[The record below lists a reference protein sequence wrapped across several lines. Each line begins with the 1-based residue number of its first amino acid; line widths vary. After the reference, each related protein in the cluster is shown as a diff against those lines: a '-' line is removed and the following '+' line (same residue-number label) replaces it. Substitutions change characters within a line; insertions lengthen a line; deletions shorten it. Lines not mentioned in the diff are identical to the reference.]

1 MQKKGFIAVLSAIVL
16 MIIASVSLVFAVGS
30 KVSAIK
36 TNGGGEFVLNNAN
49 DFVIDNDVTYEK
61 YTVRGFSE
69 DTISFLENRLE
80 NYPDTEIKV
89 EMNIK
94 DSYVNRDYSWSAI
107 TEINP
112 MNHWLPYYYLWD
124 EYNENL
130 IRRVTGSITSIKMG
144 SSSVDTIA
152 DDAFYLGFENVQV
165 LQLPRCIRTI
175 GANAFR
181 DCRNLTTI
189 NVIRTSLTSS
199 ERNIGSYAFAGCG
212 FTALPTS
219 LFSDVDSYV
228 TISDHAFAEC
238 YDMVTVNLNSNVESI
253 GDYAFANCTGLMTV
267 TIDGT
272 PTIGEHIFDGCGY
285 LTAINVT
292 SAELYNHENLAEYK
306 AQGILH
312 YMQAVTI
319 NDGSNT
325 TVEYVEYGDTIT
337 QPDDPVRTGYEFK
350 GWYADAEYTQEFDF
364 NAPIISDTEIYAKMI
379 KKTYTVTFD
388 TLGGNLI
395 DPQTVTYGDYA
406 IEPPAPEKAN
416 ATFINWYSD
425 SDYLYRF
432 KFTDREITADTIIYA
447 KWQYMLIVNYQDG
460 VTANRSIDVI
470 HGQTVKNY
478 NFNVNPTREDYI
490 FDGWYVDPD
499 CQTPYD
505 MDEVITHNI
514 TIYAKWNEAPTYTVT
529 FIINDME
536 SSQLVKQ
543 GKTVTLP
550 DVPVTPGL
558 TFIGWYTDNGNGV
571 KFEATDLITSDLTLK
586 AVWGVNRFTVV
597 FVDNGNEINRQYV
610 SVNGKVIKP
619 SNPTQDGYVFIG
631 WYTNEALDVAY
642 NFDDTVTDN
651 LTLYAKWVE
660 DVPVE
665 DEPQTKVNGNNN
677 LSIAAIAGGV
687 GAAVVCA
694 SGIIL
699 TIVLKKRRKL

>member
-1 MQKKGFIAVLSAIVL
+1 MQKKKLLTILGVMLAVVV
-16 MIIASVSLVFAVGS
+16 ASLSLVFAVGS
-30 KVSAIK
+30 KVSAVQDMGSYIRLHDA
-36 TNGGGEFVLNNAN
+36 G
-49 DFVIDNDVTYEK
+49 DFVIESTVDGCDVTGFSGNVFDRLCYHEYNDV
-61 YTVRGFSE
+61 
-69 DTISFLENRLE
+69 RL
-80 NYPDTEIKV
+80 YV
-89 EMNIK
+89 L
-94 DSYVNRDYSWSAI
+94 DSYGPGDVI
-107 TEINP
+107 TKINP
-112 MNHWLPYYYLWD
+112 RNHWLPDYNIWD
-124 EYNENL
+124 ESSLHL
-130 IRRVTGSITSIKMG
+130 IRQATRGITTINMS
-144 SSSVDTIA
+144 SSSVHTIV
-152 DDAFYLGFENVQV
+152 DDAFYYGFDNVQR
-165 LQLPRCIRTI
+165 LYLPRSIKTI

-181 DCRNLTTI
+181 NCYELSS
-189 NVIRTSLTSS
+189 VSLSGPS
-199 ERNIGSYAFAGCG
+199 ADLPNQRSIGSNAFAGCG
-212 FTALPTS
+212 FTKLPNT
-219 LFSDVDSYV
+219 LFNGVP
-228 TISDHAFAEC
+228 TILGDHAFAEC
-238 YDMVTVNLNSNVESI
+238 DKMDTVDLNSNVESI
-253 GDYAFANCTGLMTV
+253 GDYAFANCTVLKTV
-267 TIDGT
+267 TIDGN

-312 YMQAVTI
+312 YTQAVTI

-395 DPQTVTYGDYA
+395 DPQTVTYGGYA

-432 KFTDREITADTIIYA
+432 RFTNNEITADTIIYA

-460 VTANRSIDVI
+460 VTANQSIDVI
-470 HGQTVKNY
+470 HGRTVKNY

-499 CQTPYD
+499 CQIPYD

-529 FIINDME
+529 FIINDTE
-536 SSQLVKQ
+536 SSQLIKQ

-571 KFEATDLITSDLTLK
+571 KFEATDPITSDLTLK

-687 GAAVVCA
+687 GASFVCA
-694 SGIIL
+694 GGIIL